1 MRALAIALAAT
12 ALVAGAA
19 VQAKPKLTPE
29 QRLEKLLDGRVAG
42 KPTSCISTADTRDME
57 IIDGVALVY
66 RSGTTLYVNRPR
78 NPEDLDSD
86 DILVIRT
93 SGSQL
98 CRLDTWVTSSPIAV
112 TRRPRAKLPPAE
124 LGTMPSRTSRL
135 DSLRPCPHLGC
146 IP

>member
-12 ALVAGAA
+12 ALVAGGAA

-98 CRLDTWVTSSPIAV
+98 CRLDMIHTVDRMGHFTTGFVNLGDFVPY
-112 TRRPRAKLPPAE
+112 RRNAQAAR
-124 LGTMPSRTSRL
+124 
-135 DSLRPCPHLGC
+135 
-146 IP
+146 

>member
-12 ALVAGAA
+12 ALVAGGAA
-19 VQAKPKLTPE
+19 VQAKSKLTPE
-29 QRLEKLLDGRVAG
+29 QRLDKLLEGRVAG

-93 SGSQL
+93 NGSQL
-98 CRLDTWVTSSPIAV
+98 CRLDMIHTVDRMGHFTTGFVNLGDFIPY
-112 TRRPRAKLPPAE
+112 RRDAQAAR
-124 LGTMPSRTSRL
+124 
-135 DSLRPCPHLGC
+135 
-146 IP
+146 

>member
-12 ALVAGAA
+12 ALLAGGAA

-98 CRLDTWVTSSPIAV
+98 CRLDMIHTVDRMGHFTTGFVNLGDFVPY
-112 TRRPRAKLPPAE
+112 RRNAQAAR
-124 LGTMPSRTSRL
+124 
-135 DSLRPCPHLGC
+135 
-146 IP
+146 

>member
-12 ALVAGAA
+12 ALIAGGAA

-98 CRLDTWVTSSPIAV
+98 CRLDMIHTVDRMGHFTTGFVNLGDFVPY
-112 TRRPRAKLPPAE
+112 RRNTQAAR
-124 LGTMPSRTSRL
+124 
-135 DSLRPCPHLGC
+135 
-146 IP
+146 

>member
-12 ALVAGAA
+12 ALVAGGTA
-19 VQAKPKLTPE
+19 VSAKPKLTPE

-42 KPTSCISTADTRDME
+42 KPTTCISQADSRDLE

-66 RSGTTLYVNRPR
+66 RSGSTLYVNKPK

-98 CRLDTWVTSSPIAV
+98 CRLDMVHTVDRMSHLTTGFVNLGEFVPY
-112 TRRPRAKLPPAE
+112 RRVQQAAK
-124 LGTMPSRTSRL
+124 
-135 DSLRPCPHLGC
+135 
-146 IP
+146 